1 MKKSR
6 NYFRVVFILL
16 IIFTF
21 SNLHAQKYELN
32 KNINKDSLLKEVL
45 KSYALYM
52 KIEIL
57 KDYNEANDTIKEYI
71 LFMCSM
77 PKSSKK
83 KLIKNYE
90 NKKLELFK
98 LKEEYKKIVPENYV
112 VYIEFE
118 QENII
123 FTIPKSITIKI
134 YKDNDTTKKKLTDD
148 SSVVRNDNLEVIS
161 QNWDMEYGSKELDT
175 VLQYLNWTTK
185 TLDSIKILLDSA
197 NCMSIENGEITTIGY
212 ARSGMGLYS
221 YDIFENNLNE
231 KQKEE
236 YNNGCE
242 YIYYKDNIVLEY
254 GGGATGPQCF
264 EKE

>member
-6 NYFRVVFILL
+6 NIFRAFFILL

-21 SNLHAQKYELN
+21 SNLKAQKFEFN

-45 KSYALYM
+45 KSYPVYM
-52 KIEIL
+52 KIDIL
-57 KDYNEANDTIKEYI
+57 KDYNEANDTVKGAI

-83 KLIKNYE
+83 KLIKNFE
-90 NKKLELFK
+90 NKRIDLFK
-98 LKEEYKKIVPENYV
+98 LKDEYKKIVPENYV
-112 VYIEFE
+112 VFIEF
-118 QENII
+118 QPENII
-123 FTIPKSITIKI
+123 ISTPKSISLKI
-134 YKDNDTTKKKLTDD
+134 YKNNDTKNKKLADD

-161 QNWDMEYGSKELDT
+161 QNWDMEYGSKELDS
-175 VLQYLNWTTK
+175 VLQYLNWTNK
-185 TLDSIKILLDSA
+185 TLNSIKNLLDSA
-197 NCMSIENGEITTIGY
+197 NCISVENGEITTIGF
-212 ARSGMGLYS
+212 ARSGLGLYS
-221 YDIFENNLNE
+221 YKIFDENLDE